1 MVGRTNIMEMMPS
14 NRTPNPEPGVYID
27 PSSPASCSGQITKW
41 SFCYHYNSG
50 RGTGPGT
57 FPIGLQVWRINSS
70 EGMRISESIVSIE
83 VMNLVNFQC
92 ADKEL
97 SPDKYI
103 NITEGDVLAVRQIS
117 EGNSNAEIS
126 AVVNTEEPNTL
137 MYLPVLPFIP
147 TKFSSSDSQVEF
159 RSTNAIL
166 ISATVTVSEMIS
178 PPTFSPSQGRTNPA
192 MEVTTMS
199 DNNNSTNASVP
210 GERTGLSLGV
220 IIGIMVV
227 IVFLLIIAI
236 TVLITIIILC
246 LNKRQKMKKNSDV
259 SSIGKC
265 IAIIALIN
273 PSISCFMQ
281 P

>member
-1 MVGRTNIMEMMPS
+1 MEMMPL
-14 NRTPNPEPGVYID
+14 NRTPNPEPGIYID

-41 SFCYHYNSG
+41 SFCYHYNSES
-50 RGTGPGT
+50 GTSL
-57 FPIGLQVWRINSS
+57 FLIGLQVWQINNLNES
-70 EGMRISESIVSIE
+70 MRISESIVSIE

-92 ADKEL
+92 VDKEL

-117 EGNSNAEIS
+117 ERNSNAEIS

-137 MYLPVLPFIP
+137 IYLPVSPFIP

-166 ISATVTVSEMIS
+166 VSATVTVSEMTS
-178 PPTFSPSQGRTNPA
+178 PGTFSPSQGRTNPA
-192 MEVTTMS
+192 MEVTSVS

-220 IIGIMVV
+220 IVGIVVV

-246 LNKRQKMKKNSDV
+246 LNKRQKMKRNSDV

-265 IAIIALIN
+265 IAIIAIIN
-273 PSISCFMQ
+273 PSISCFM
-281 P
+281 

>member
-1 MVGRTNIMEMMPS
+1 MEMMPS
-14 NRTPNPEPGVYID
+14 NKTPNPEPGVYID

-41 SFCYHYNSG
+41 SFCYHHNSES
-50 RGTGPGT
+50 GTGP
-57 FPIGLQVWRINSS
+57 FRIGLQVWRINNLD
-70 EGMRISESIVSIE
+70 EGMRISDSIVSIE

-97 SPDKYI
+97 SPDEYI

-117 EGNSNAEIS
+117 RGISNATIS
-126 AVVNTEEPNTL
+126 TVVNTEEPNTL
-137 MYLPVLPFIP
+137 MYLPVSPFIP
-147 TKFSSSDSQVEF
+147 EKFPSSNFEVQF
-159 RSTNAIL
+159 RSSNAIL
-166 ISATVTVSEMIS
+166 VSATVTVSETTS
-178 PPTFSPSQGRTNPA
+178 PGPPQGRTNPI
-192 MEVTTMS
+192 EVTTMS
-199 DNNNSTNASVP
+199 DNNSTNAASIP

-220 IIGIMVV
+220 IVGIVVV

-265 IAIIALIN
+265 IAIIAPIN